1 VDGAGNLYVGGGRLI
16 SVDAPGAT
24 SPSRVVRTND
34 TIVTLTA
41 ASDGTLY
48 VSTYRGG
55 ITVYAPGK
63 DRSEN
68 SFVPQAQVSGLAL
81 GPG

>member
-1 VDGAGNLYVGGGRLI
+1 LI
-16 SVDAPGAT
+16 SVYAPGAT
-24 SPSRVVRTND
+24 SPSR
-34 TIVTLTA
+34 IVHSKTTVTALTA

-48 VSTYRGG
+48 VDTYTGG

-63 DRSEN
+63 VTPKN

>member
-1 VDGAGNLYVGGGRLI
+1 
-16 SVDAPGAT
+16 
-24 SPSRVVRTND
+24 
-34 TIVTLTA
+34 VTLAA

-48 VSTYRGG
+48 VDTYQGG

-63 DRSEN
+63 DRSRN
-68 SFVPQAQVSGLAL
+68 SFLPQAQVSGLAL